1 VAALPAPAGER
12 LSTQE
17 AFGQILNDL
26 GRGDSEL
33 ARRIVT
39 TTPDVTVT
47 TNMAGWVNQRGLFSQ
62 KDTADVFRDEKVPS
76 AFKWAMSP
84 GGQHIELGIA
94 ENNLFLLLA
103 ALGLS
108 DKLFGTRLL
117 PVGALYDPFIARGLD
132 SLNYACYQD
141 ARFMLV
147 ATPSGI
153 TLAPEG
159 GAHQSINSPLIGM
172 SQPGLTSYEPA
183 YADELAH
190 MMHWGFEHMQADD
203 GGAVYLRLSTLAID
217 QPVRDYTRIAN
228 DVIAGA
234 YWLRE
239 PAPGA
244 ELTIAYTGVIAQEAI
259 AAHDALL
266 EDIPGA
272 GLLAVTSADQLYT
285 GWQAATRA
293 HAKGPDVAPSHI
305 ETLLGRLAPDAGLV
319 TVLDGHPAT
328 LAWLGGVAN
337 HDVAALGVETFGQSG
352 NLQDLYRTHGID
364 ADAILDGAAAVIT
377 KRMRKRGGVRIA
389 AA

>member
-1 VAALPAPAGER
+1 M
-12 LSTQE
+12 STQE

-47 TNMAGWVNQRGLFSQ
+47 TNMAGWVNQRGLFHHE
-62 KDTADVFRDEKVPS
+62 DTADVFRDEKVPS
-76 AFKWAMSP
+76 AFKWSMSP
-84 GGQHIELGIA
+84 EGQHIELGIA

-108 DKLFGTRLL
+108 DKLFGARLL

-141 ARFMLV
+141 ARFMVV

-159 GAHQSINSPLIGM
+159 GAHQSINSPLIGL
-172 SQPGLTSYEPA
+172 SQPGLTSFEPA

-190 MMHWGFEHMQADD
+190 IMQWGFGHMQADD
-203 GGAVYLRLSTLAID
+203 GGSVYLRLSTRVID
-217 QPVRDYTRIAN
+217 QPVRDFTPIA
-228 DVIAGA
+228 DDLLAGA

-244 ELTIAYTGVIAQEAI
+244 ELAVAYTGVIAPEAI
-259 AAHDALL
+259 TAHDALL

-285 GWQAATRA
+285 DWQATTRA
-293 HAKGPDVAPSHI
+293 HANGPDVAPSHI
-305 ETLLGRLAPDAGLV
+305 ENLLGRLAPGAGLV

-337 HDVAALGVETFGQSG
+337 HDVAALGVESFGQSG

-377 KRMRKRGGVRIA
+377 KRMRKRIRATA
-389 AA
+389 A